1 MAKGCE
7 AIVTANA
14 GARCEAEERRHLRS
28 DRLEIGAMA
37 ERISSLQNPR
47 IKDLVRLAEKPAE
60 RRERG
65 VILIEGAKE
74 LAHARAAGF
83 AVGELYV
90 CPEIAGV
97 APTAAGATVYE
108 VSRAVFARIAVR
120 DDSGGVI
127 ALARPKEATLE
138 GLVLDTA
145 PLVLVLEGV
154 EKPGNLGAI
163 LRTADAVGAAAVV
176 VCDPR
181 CDVWNPN
188 VIRASVGTV
197 FTVPTVT
204 TTSDAAIAWLRARG
218 LRIAAATPEGATP
231 LWDAALGG
239 PLALVFGTEHEG
251 LGSAWLAAADVR
263 VQIPM
268 RGHNDSLNVSVAVG
282 VLAYEALRR
291 R

>member
-1 MAKGCE
+1 M
-7 AIVTANA
+7 V
-14 GARCEAEERRHLRS
+14 
-28 DRLEIGAMA
+28 
-37 ERISSLQNPR
+37 ERITSLQNPR
-47 IKDLVRLAEKPAE
+47 IKDLVRLADKPAE

-83 AVGELYV
+83 QVDALFV
-90 CPEIAGV
+90 CPEIGEA
-97 APTAAGATVYE
+97 APAADGAAVYE

-120 DDSGGVI
+120 DDSGGVV
-127 ALARPKEATLE
+127 ALARPRETTLDAIAL
-138 GLVLDTA
+138 GTA
-145 PLVLVLEGV
+145 PLVFVLEGV

-181 CDVWNPN
+181 CDLWNPN

-204 TTSDAAIAWLRARG
+204 TTSEAALAWLRARG
-218 LRIAAATPEGATP
+218 LRVAAATPEGATP

-251 LGSAWLAAADVR
+251 LGPAWLAAADVR

-268 RGHNDSLNVSVAVG
+268 RGRNDSLNVSVAVG

>member
-1 MAKGCE
+1 
-7 AIVTANA
+7 
-14 GARCEAEERRHLRS
+14 
-28 DRLEIGAMA
+28 MA
-37 ERISSLQNPR
+37 ERITSLQNPR
-47 IKDLVRLAEKPAE
+47 IKDLVRLADKPAE
-60 RRERG
+60 RRARG

-83 AVGELYV
+83 QVEALYV
-90 CPEIAGV
+90 CREVAEV
-97 APTAAGATVYE
+97 APTADGAVVFE

-120 DDSGGVI
+120 EDSGGVV
-127 ALARPKEATLE
+127 ALARPKDLTLDA
-138 GLVLDTA
+138 LVLGAA
-145 PLVLVLEGV
+145 PLVVVLEGV

-163 LRTADAVGAAAVV
+163 LRTADAVGAAAVI

-204 TTSDAAIAWLRARG
+204 ATSDAAIAWLGARG
-218 LRIAAATPEGATP
+218 LRIAAATPEGATA
-231 LWDAALGG
+231 LWEAALEG
-239 PLALVFGTEHEG
+239 PIALVFGTEHEG
-251 LGSAWLAAADVR
+251 LGPAWLEAADVR

-268 RGHNDSLNVSVAVG
+268 RGQKDSLNVSVAVG